1 MLLEHAHSACHTRRP
16 NLTGAYTSSYTSSYT
31 LSWTCLL
38 PQVAMT
44 VLQWYSGCVD
54 SVLHLGRA
62 ASCVA

>member
-1 MLLEHAHSACHTRRP
+1 MLLEHALSAYTRRP
-16 NLTGAYTSSYTSSYT
+16 NLTGAYTSSYTSSCT
-31 LSWTCLL
+31 SSWTCLL

-44 VLQWYSGCVD
+44 VLQRYSGCVD